1 MLGQPPSAHE
11 VEEAIMDEAGCDLLG
26 AAVVTSVALPAPA
39 VAAGIGLPSGPYHTT
54 STTCMVVRKTHA
66 RASEPRH
73 EFAARRSQNGG
84 GLTSFEFCCGS
95 KMPTGSCEVQAEQ
108 LPTTDADPDS
118 KIRCYEGALVLNMH
132 R

>member
-39 VAAGIGLPSGPYHTT
+39 VAAGIGLLSGPYHTT

-66 RASEPRH
+66 RASETRH

-84 GLTSFEFCCGS
+84 WLTTLGFCCAS
-95 KMPTGSCEVQAEQ
+95 TMPTPGREVQAAR
-108 LPTTDADPDS
+108 P
-118 KIRCYEGALVLNMH
+118 GALMPTASAANPS
-132 R
+132 